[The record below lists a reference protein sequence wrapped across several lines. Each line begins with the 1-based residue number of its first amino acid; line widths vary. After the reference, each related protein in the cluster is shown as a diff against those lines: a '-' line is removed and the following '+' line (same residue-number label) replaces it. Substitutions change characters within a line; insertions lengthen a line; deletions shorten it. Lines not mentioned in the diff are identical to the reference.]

1 MDLAI
6 LPKIT
11 PFILKGAVVTVRM
24 VLLVLLIGTPLAVLV
39 ALGRDSRSLWVSVP
53 LGILSAFVRGL
64 PPLLILFCAYF
75 VLPLLGIKLEPFPAA
90 VVGLTLYIVF
100 YFAECVR
107 GGLAAVPAGQQNAIR
122 ALGIP
127 PVRAF
132 CRIILPQAVPAAL
145 PAYIGHATEVVKNS
159 ALASAIAVPE
169 MMGNASQLIMSVGR
183 PFEILLFVAVIYAL
197 LDLGLLALQRACRQ
211 AWEPSRP

>member
-107 GGLAAVPAGQQNAIR
+107 GGLAAVPAGQRMLSAR
-122 ALGIP
+122 SAYPRCALSAASSCHKRYRPHCP
-127 PVRAF
+127 P
-132 CRIILPQAVPAAL
+132 IS
-145 PAYIGHATEVVKNS
+145 ATPLRS
-159 ALASAIAVPE
+159 
-169 MMGNASQLIMSVGR
+169 
-183 PFEILLFVAVIYAL
+183 
-197 LDLGLLALQRACRQ
+197 
-211 AWEPSRP
+211 